1 MENNTDFK
9 TCLFLTSHKLAI
21 GVYEKQSLKK
31 VYYKESLNDQS
42 IDYIEHKFLINFLNK
57 NIFEI
62 EKNLKDFV
70 EHINLI
76 VESKEFLTINIS
88 IKKNNYGE
96 IITRDQLNH
105 LLNEAKSLCKKT
117 IGDRKVAHMVIDN
130 YLIDGKN
137 YPSFPNNVK
146 CNLFSLDL
154 RFICLENKYIQNLE
168 NILKSYQIS
177 INRILNFNYIENF
190 YKDEQEDPFSS
201 SVKIIEGFNENE
213 VLIVPKFIKN
223 KGFFERFFNFFS

>member
-130 YLIDGKN
+130 YFIDGRN
-137 YPSFPNNVK
+137 YPSFPNNFK

-154 RFICLENKYIQNLE
+154 RFICLENKYIHNLE
-168 NILKSYQIS
+168 NVLKSYQIS
-177 INRILNFNYIENF
+177 IKRILNFNYIKNF
-190 YKDEQEDPFSS
+190 YKEEQEDPFNSS
-201 SVKIIEGFNENE
+201 IKIIEGFNENE